1 MSLYLYESV
10 VSYNRFFCRSNKN
23 EREFY
28 MKRREFLRSAGSAA
42 LISGM
47 TILAD
52 PRSVRATPANDK
64 IRVAFA
70 GCGGRCEGLLLDFL
84 AQEDV
89 AVTAFYDP
97 MKNRAQGRAKIASE
111 KGQKPIV
118 TDSLSELL
126 DSPEVDAVVSATPD
140 HWHALITVL
149 ACQAG
154 KDVYIEKPASQS
166 AWEGQKMIEAARK
179 YQRVVQLGTQNR
191 SGRYNIAARQY
202 IADGKLGK
210 IHCVRVVNMKDWGN
224 FPMEPTRAVPEGFDW
239 NTWLGPA
246 PMRDYSPTYFS
257 GWHHFWD
264 FSSGDIIND
273 AIHQIDLARMIIG
286 KELPKSAYSVGG
298 RFNQKG
304 ACETPDTQ
312 TAVFEYD
319 DLIFNFELTLYTP
332 YMLKIDPKVRA
343 NDMFPYWPQCATRI
357 EIYGDQGMM
366 QVGRHGGGW
375 QVFDRPKSR
384 QPVVKAQ
391 DYGRFPQVEHIRNFL
406 DCVKSRAL
414 PNADIEIG
422 HKSTLLAHL
431 ATISYRLGG
440 QKLDV
445 NPDDGSILNCPEAA
459 PYWKRT
465 YREDFAVPEEV

>member
-1 MSLYLYESV
+1 
-10 VSYNRFFCRSNKN
+10 
-23 EREFY
+23 
-28 MKRREFLRSAGSAA
+28 MKRRKFIQNVGTAA
-42 LISGM
+42 LLSGI
-47 TILAD
+47 TVLTD
-52 PRSVRATPANDK
+52 PRSVRATPANDT
-64 IRVAFA
+64 IRIAFA
-70 GCGGRCEGLLLDFL
+70 GCGGRCEGLLTDFL
-84 AQEDV
+84 AQDGV

-97 MKNRAQGRAKIASE
+97 NAARAKAKAKMAME
-111 KGQKPIV
+111 KGAKSV
-118 TDSLSELL
+118 VMNSLAELL
-126 DSPEVDAVVSATPD
+126 DSPDVDAVVSATPD

-179 YQRVVQLGTQNR
+179 YHRIVQLGTQNR
-191 SGRYNIAARQY
+191 SGRSNIAARQY
-202 IADGKLGK
+202 VADGKLGK
-210 IHCVRVVNMKDWGN
+210 IHFVRVVNMKEWQN
-224 FPMEPTRAVPEGFDW
+224 FPMQPTCDVPDQFDW

-273 AIHQIDLARMIIG
+273 AIHQIDLARMIID
-286 KELPKSAYSVGG
+286 KEFPKSAYSVGG
-298 RFNQKG
+298 RFNRTG

-319 DLIFNFELTLYTP
+319 DLLFNIELTLYTP
-332 YMLKIDPKVRA
+332 YMLKIDPEVR
-343 NDMFPYWPQCATRI
+343 NTDMFPYWPQCATRI
-357 EIYGDQGMM
+357 EIYGDKGMM

-384 QPVVKAQ
+384 QPVVKSQ
-391 DYGRFPQVEHIRNFL
+391 EYGRFPQVEHIVNFL
-406 DCVKSRAL
+406 DCVKSRQL

-440 QKLDV
+440 HKLDI
-445 NPDDGSILNCPEAA
+445 NTLDGSICGSPEAA

-465 YREDFAVPEEV
+465 YREGFTVPEEV